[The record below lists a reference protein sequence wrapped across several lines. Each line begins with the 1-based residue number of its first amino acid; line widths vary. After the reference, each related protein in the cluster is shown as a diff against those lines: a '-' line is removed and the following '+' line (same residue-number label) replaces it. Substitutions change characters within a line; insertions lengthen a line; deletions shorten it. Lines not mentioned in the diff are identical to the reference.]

1 MTGQPL
7 ITLDKISV
15 RLYDT
20 LYLQNITWQ
29 INTDEQWAIVGP
41 NGSGKTTLAK
51 ALFGEVPVV
60 RGSVIHHLPPASKNV
75 PFKGKHPVGYVSP
88 ELFREVFEREEL
100 EAGFRD
106 FSGRIHEI
114 TTAREVIVRGVKK
127 GDFSEEEIESRLHRL
142 ADKMGIGTVL
152 DRDVCGLSTGELC
165 KILIVK
171 SLMNNPEL
179 LILDEPFNGLD
190 DSSRKVF
197 AENLDRLI
205 LSGVNVVLITHRFE
219 EILPRIT
226 HILYVKSGKILAA
239 GNKEDVL
246 RFAAKKNGGKK
257 EPGSLFPAGKTL
269 SSSPAAEGIGEYEDS
284 PPGKG
289 DILIDMRDVTV
300 RYDNTVVLD
309 AFNWRVKDGE
319 NWAILGDNG
328 AGKSTVL
335 KVILGDNLQ
344 SYSNDVTIFGRK
356 KGDGVSIWEIKR
368 RIGVVSAEFQA
379 KYRKDIQAFDVV
391 CSGFHDS
398 IGLYRS
404 CGEAQKK
411 TAMQWMTTLG
421 IQELGGKS
429 FERLSYGQRKLTL
442 IARAMVKSPLL
453 LFLDEPCDG
462 LDRANRYKVLEI
474 IEYIGRHTH
483 TNLVYV
489 THHEDEMLPCIT
501 HRLILRDGKIKKA
514 AAIVSGWRDVHQV
527 TRRSADK
534 P

>member
-1 MTGQPL
+1 MKSQPL

-29 INTDEQWAIVGP
+29 IKTDEQWAIVGP

-51 ALFGEVPVV
+51 ALFGGVPVV
-60 RGSVIHHLPPASKNV
+60 RGSVTHHSHPKSGDGV
-75 PFKGKHPVGYVSP
+75 SSGKHSDGYVSP
-88 ELFREVFEREEL
+88 ELFRELFEREEL
-100 EAGFRD
+100 EASFRD

-114 TTAREVIVRGVKK
+114 TTAKDVIVRGMKNSGCPEKEVEDRLCRVANKT
-127 GDFSEEEIESRLHRL
+127 EIRT
-142 ADKMGIGTVL
+142 IL
-152 DRDVCGLSTGELC
+152 DRDICGLSTGELS
-165 KILIVK
+165 KVIIAR
-171 SLMNNPEL
+171 SLMENPEL

-190 DSSRKVF
+190 DSSRKVL

-205 LSGVNVVLITHRFE
+205 RSGVNVILITHRFE
-219 EILPRIT
+219 EILPRMT
-226 HILYVKSGKILAA
+226 HVLYVKNGEIRAA

-246 RFAAKKNGGKK
+246 RVVARKNDRQD
-257 EPGSLFPAGKTL
+257 EPGSLFSAERYISPTLGKKGIQKFEKP
-269 SSSPAAEGIGEYEDS
+269 SSEKS
-284 PPGKG
+284 

-300 RYDNTVVLD
+300 RYGDTVVLD
-309 AFNWRVKDGE
+309 AFNWRVRDGE
-319 NWAILGDNG
+319 NWAVLGENG

-344 SYSNDVTIFGRK
+344 SYSNEVFVFGRK
-356 KGDGVSIWEIKR
+356 KGDGVSIWEIKS
-368 RIGVVSAEFQA
+368 RIGVVSTEFQA
-379 KYRKDIQAFDVV
+379 KYRKDVPAFDVV

-404 CGEAQKK
+404 CSGDQEK
-411 TAMQWMTTLG
+411 TAMQWMKTLG
-421 IQELGGKS
+421 IEELAEHS

-462 LDRANRYKVLEI
+462 LDKANRDKILEI

-489 THHEDEMLPCIT
+489 THHEDEMMPCIT
-501 HRLILRDGKIKKA
+501 HSLTLHCGKIIRPA
-514 AAIVSGWRDVHQV
+514 GS
-527 TRRSADK
+527 
-534 P
+534 

>member
-1 MTGQPL
+1 MKDQPL

-29 INTDEQWAIVGP
+29 IKTNEQWAIVGP

-51 ALFGEVPVV
+51 ALFGGVPVV
-60 RGSVIHHLPPASKNV
+60 RGSVTHHLPPTNGDT
-75 PFKGKHPVGYVSP
+75 PFSGKHSIGYVSP
-88 ELFREVFEREEL
+88 ELFRELFEREEL

-106 FSGRIHEI
+106 FSGKVHEI
-114 TTAREVIVRGVKK
+114 TTARDVMIRGLKKSDCPAEEVE
-127 GDFSEEEIESRLHRL
+127 DRLHRL
-142 ADKMGIGTVL
+142 VDKMGIGSVL
-152 DRDVCGLSTGELC
+152 DRDICGLSTGELC
-165 KILIVK
+165 KVLIAR
-171 SLMNNPEL
+171 SLMNDPEL

-190 DSSRKVF
+190 ASSRKVL

-205 LSGVNVVLITHRFE
+205 WSGVNIILITHRFE
-219 EILPRIT
+219 EILPRMN
-226 HILYVKSGKILAA
+226 HILYVKNGEIRAV

-246 RFAAKKNGGKK
+246 RFAAGKNGGQNEREHLLPVGRTVSQTHEKDV
-257 EPGSLFPAGKTL
+257 GGKFEKL
-269 SSSPAAEGIGEYEDS
+269 SS
-284 PPGKG
+284 KQG
-289 DILIDMRDVTV
+289 DLLIDMRDVTV
-300 RYDNTVVLD
+300 RYDNTVVLS
-309 AFNWRVKDGE
+309 AFNWRMKDGE
-319 NWAILGDNG
+319 NWAILGENG

-356 KGDGVSIWEIKR
+356 KGDGVSIWEIKKQ
-368 RIGVVSAEFQA
+368 IGVVSTEFQA
-379 KYRKDIQAFDVV
+379 KYRKDVPAFDVV

-404 CGEAQKK
+404 CSGDQKE
-411 TAMQWMTTLG
+411 TAMQWMKTLG
-421 IQELGGKS
+421 IEELRNNS

-442 IARAMVKSPLL
+442 IARAMVKAPLL

-462 LDRANRYKVLEI
+462 LDRVNRNKILEI
-474 IEYIGRHTH
+474 IEYIGRHTR

-501 HRLILRDGKIKKA
+501 HSLTLRAGKIIESKEHHA
-514 AAIVSGWRDVHQV
+514 S
-527 TRRSADK
+527 
-534 P
+534 